1 MKNPNAIAKEAEPFL
16 FEGPTPGQSLTN
28 SPDNPYPWEKAPE
41 ITSVKVATEKIFFDL
56 LKEDNLTTVATL
68 MSQRTPVADIANLLL
83 TAGFQKGK
91 WNPDMMLNLLEP
103 TMFMLL
109 SIAEKIGLDP
119 KITRDD
125 DEFEIDDE
133 ETSSKNLQVASELK
147 NSVGKGGS
155 FSDVKMKKISPTSVG
170 NLNVKEQ
177 LESLNTE
184 KLQES
189 LLQRRKAKPTESL
202 LEKAEV

>member
-1 MKNPNAIAKEAEPFL
+1 MSNTRITEEALPHV
-16 FEGPTPGQSLTN
+16 FERPIPGQSLTN
-28 SPDNPYPWEKAPE
+28 SPEQKYPWDNPPE
-41 ITSVKVATEKIFFDL
+41 ITSQREATERVFLDL
-56 LKEDNLTTVATL
+56 IKPENMETVSTL
-68 MSQRTPVADIANLLL
+68 MADGMPVADVAQMLLM
-83 TAGFQKGK
+83 AGFTKGK
-91 WNPDMMLNLLEP
+91 FNPDMMLNLLEP

-147 NSVGKGGS
+147 NSVGKGGG

>member
-1 MKNPNAIAKEAEPFL
+1 MSNTRITEEALPHV
-16 FEGPTPGQSLTN
+16 FERPIPGQSLTN
-28 SPDNPYPWEKAPE
+28 SPEQKYPWDNPPE
-41 ITSVKVATEKIFFDL
+41 ITSQREATERVFLDL
-56 LKEDNLTTVATL
+56 IKPDNMETVSTL
-68 MSQRTPVADIANLLL
+68 MADGMPVADVAQMLLM
-83 TAGFQKGK
+83 AGFTKGK
-91 WNPDMMLNLLEP
+91 FNPDMMLNLLEP

-119 KITRDD
+119 KITRED

-133 ETSSKNLQVASELK
+133 ETSSSNLQIASELK
-147 NSVGKGGS
+147 NSIGKGGG

-177 LESLNTE
+177 LESLDTA

-189 LLQRRKAKPTESL
+189 LLQRRKAKLTESL
-202 LEKAEV
+202 LEKPEV

>member
-1 MKNPNAIAKEAEPFL
+1 MSNTRITEEALPHV
-16 FEGPTPGQSLTN
+16 FERPIPGQSLTN
-28 SPDNPYPWEKAPE
+28 SPEQKYPWDNPPE
-41 ITSVKVATEKIFFDL
+41 ITSQREATERVFLDL
-56 LKEDNLTTVATL
+56 IKPENIETVSTL
-68 MSQRTPVADIANLLL
+68 MADGMPVADVAQMLLM
-83 TAGFQKGK
+83 AGFTKGK
-91 WNPDMMLNLLEP
+91 FNPDMMLNLLEP

-133 ETSSKNLQVASELK
+133 ETSSSNLQVANELK
-147 NSVGKGGS
+147 NSIGKSGG
-155 FSDVKMKKISPTSVG
+155 FKDVKMRKVSPTSVG

-177 LESLNTE
+177 LESLNTA

-189 LLQRRKAKPTESL
+189 LLQRRKTKPTESL
-202 LEKAEV
+202 LEKPEV

>member
-1 MKNPNAIAKEAEPFL
+1 MSNTRITEEALPHV
-16 FEGPTPGQSLTN
+16 FERPIPGQSLTN
-28 SPDNPYPWEKAPE
+28 SPEQKYPWDNPPE
-41 ITSVKVATEKIFFDL
+41 ITSQREAVERVFLDL
-56 LKEDNLTTVATL
+56 IKPENMETVSTL
-68 MSQRTPVADIANLLL
+68 MADGMPVADVAQMLLM
-83 TAGFQKGK
+83 TAFTKGK
-91 WNPDMMLNLLEP
+91 FNPDMMLNLLEP

-133 ETSSKNLQVASELK
+133 ETSSLNLQVANELK
-147 NSVGKGGS
+147 NSIGKGGG
-155 FSDVKMKKISPTSVG
+155 FKDVKMKKISPTSVG

-177 LESLNTE
+177 LESLDTA

-189 LLQRRKAKPTESL
+189 LLQRRKTNPTGSL
-202 LEKAEV
+202 LEKPEV

>member
-1 MKNPNAIAKEAEPFL
+1 MSNTRITEEALPHV
-16 FEGPTPGQSLTN
+16 FERPIPGQSLTN
-28 SPDNPYPWEKAPE
+28 SPEQKYPWDNPPE
-41 ITSVKVATEKIFFDL
+41 ITSQREATERVFLDL
-56 LKEDNLTTVATL
+56 IKPDNMETVSTL
-68 MSQRTPVADIANLLL
+68 MADGMPVADVAQMLLM
-83 TAGFQKGK
+83 AGFTKGK
-91 WNPDMMLNLLEP
+91 FNPDMMLNLLEP

-119 KITRDD
+119 KITRED
-125 DEFEIDDE
+125 DEFEIDDD

-147 NSVGKGGS
+147 NSIGKGGG

-177 LESLNTE
+177 LESLDTA

-189 LLQRRKAKPTESL
+189 LLQRRKTKPTESL
-202 LEKAEV
+202 LEKPEV

>member
-1 MKNPNAIAKEAEPFL
+1 MSNTRITEEALPHV
-16 FEGPTPGQSLTN
+16 FERPIPGQSLTN
-28 SPDNPYPWEKAPE
+28 SPEQKYPWDNPPE
-41 ITSVKVATEKIFFDL
+41 ITSQREATERVFLDL
-56 LKEDNLTTVATL
+56 IKPDNMETVSTL
-68 MSQRTPVADIANLLL
+68 MADGMPVADVAQMLLM
-83 TAGFQKGK
+83 AGFTKGK
-91 WNPDMMLNLLEP
+91 FNPDMMLNLLEP

-119 KITRDD
+119 KITRED

-133 ETSSKNLQVASELK
+133 ETSSSNLQIASELK
-147 NSVGKGGS
+147 NSIGKGGG

-177 LESLNTE
+177 LESLDTA

-189 LLQRRKAKPTESL
+189 LLQRHKTKPTESL
-202 LEKAEV
+202 LEKSEV

>member
-1 MKNPNAIAKEAEPFL
+1 MSNTRITEEALPHV
-16 FEGPTPGQSLTN
+16 FERPIPGQSLTN
-28 SPDNPYPWEKAPE
+28 SPEQKYPWDNPPE
-41 ITSVKVATEKIFFDL
+41 ITSQREATERVFLDL
-56 LKEDNLTTVATL
+56 IKPDNIETVSTL
-68 MSQRTPVADIANLLL
+68 MADGMPVADVAQMLLM
-83 TAGFQKGK
+83 TAFTKGK
-91 WNPDMMLNLLEP
+91 FNPDMMLNLLEP

-133 ETSSKNLQVASELK
+133 ETSSSNLQVANELK
-147 NSVGKGGS
+147 NSIGKSGG
-155 FSDVKMKKISPTSVG
+155 FKDVKMRKVSPTSVG

-177 LESLNTE
+177 LESLNTA

-189 LLQRRKAKPTESL
+189 LLQRRKTKPTESL
-202 LEKAEV
+202 LEKPEV

>member
-1 MKNPNAIAKEAEPFL
+1 MSNTRITEEALPHV
-16 FEGPTPGQSLTN
+16 FERPIPGQSLTN
-28 SPDNPYPWEKAPE
+28 SPEQKYPWDNPPE
-41 ITSVKVATEKIFFDL
+41 ITSQREATERVFLDL
-56 LKEDNLTTVATL
+56 IKPDNMETVSTL
-68 MSQRTPVADIANLLL
+68 MADGMPVADVAQMLLM
-83 TAGFQKGK
+83 AGFTKGK
-91 WNPDMMLNLLEP
+91 FNPDMMLNLLEP

-109 SIAEKIGLDP
+109 SIAEKIGIDP
-119 KITRDD
+119 KITRED

-133 ETSSKNLQVASELK
+133 ETSSSNLQVASELK
-147 NSVGKGGS
+147 NSIGKGGG

-177 LESLNTE
+177 LESLDTT

-202 LEKAEV
+202 LEKPEV

>member
-1 MKNPNAIAKEAEPFL
+1 MSNTRITEEALPHV
-16 FEGPTPGQSLTN
+16 FERPIPGQSLTN
-28 SPDNPYPWEKAPE
+28 SPEQKYPWDNPPE
-41 ITSVKVATEKIFFDL
+41 ITSQREATERVFLDL
-56 LKEDNLTTVATL
+56 IKPENMETVSTL
-68 MSQRTPVADIANLLL
+68 MADGMPVADVAQMLLM
-83 TAGFQKGK
+83 AGFTKGK
-91 WNPDMMLNLLEP
+91 FNPDMMLNLLEP

-119 KITRDD
+119 KITRED

-133 ETSSKNLQVASELK
+133 ETSSSNLQVASELK
-147 NSVGKGGS
+147 NSIGKGGG

-177 LESLNTE
+177 LESLDTA

-202 LEKAEV
+202 LEKPEV